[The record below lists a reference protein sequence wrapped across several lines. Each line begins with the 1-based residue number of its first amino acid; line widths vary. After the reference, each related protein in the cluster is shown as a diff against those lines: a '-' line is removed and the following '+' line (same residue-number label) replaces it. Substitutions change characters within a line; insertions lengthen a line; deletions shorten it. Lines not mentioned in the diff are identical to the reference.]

1 MTGVRAAGPRAGSLA
16 PAQSPA
22 RGRSAAGERSAARG
36 WSAAREDSR
45 REDSR
50 REGSR
55 RRRARTHSPAREGG
69 PGRPARAARDA
80 EAPCPSQTCPIE
92 PGSPGRSGHPSP
104 PPGFD
109 AIGSFASRQCR
120 RVPRSTQVGHALG
133 TALDAWPRDRLA
145 AVPRPTA
152 MHRPA
157 ASLHRQPG
165 LCGRPSPQAPTV
177 LHRRPGPTLE
187 VSQ

>member
-22 RGRSAAGERSAARG
+22 RGRSAAGERSSARG
-36 WSAAREDSR
+36 WSAAREG
-45 REDSR
+45 SR

-80 EAPCPSQTCPIE
+80 EAHCPSQTCPIE

-109 AIGSFASRQCR
+109 AIGSFATRQCR
-120 RVPRSTQVGHALG
+120 HVPRSTQAGHALG
-133 TALDAWPRDRLA
+133 TALDAWPRDRLDA
-145 AVPRPTA
+145 APRPTA

-157 ASLHRQPG
+157 ASLHGSRGSAVDRAHKRPPSSIG
-165 LCGRPSPQAPTV
+165 GRAP
-177 LHRRPGPTLE
+177 RWR
-187 VSQ
+187 